1 MIAAS
6 SRRQGLHA
14 GGADLLHRQQEA
26 GNSGPGNEL
35 DLDAERDE

>member
-6 SRRQGLHA
+6 SRREGLHA

-26 GNSGPGNEL
+26 GHAGPGNEL